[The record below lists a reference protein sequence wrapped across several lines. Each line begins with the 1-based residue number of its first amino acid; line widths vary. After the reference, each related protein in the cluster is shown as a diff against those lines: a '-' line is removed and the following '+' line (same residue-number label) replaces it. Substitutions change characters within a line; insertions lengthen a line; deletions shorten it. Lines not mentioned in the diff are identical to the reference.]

1 MTDSHA
7 ADVQAELQQYL
18 NSKNINSLFI
28 QIVESLLI
36 EKPANPIAF
45 IIEYLKKQYPDQAKV
60 AFEGS
65 AAAES
70 KDATPAA
77 APDSKSAGSKAAKG
91 GDSSDDEDD
100 YADEED
106 IGAMQAAAPKAPLVP
121 KSRRVSVSAESVDP
135 AKMKAQMSQVAN
147 IPKSDEVSARL
158 MQVVSKSPLL
168 RALDAKQQQT
178 IVNAFNGPIVKE
190 AGEDV
195 IVQGEMGDIFYLLEE
210 GSVDVYISKK
220 GQPEAKVHTYT
231 PGNAFGE
238 LAIMYN
244 APRAATCRAQTS
256 CKLWA
261 LDRISFKVI
270 VVAAAM
276 LKREQYMG
284 FLKKVPLLE
293 QLSEMELSTLA
304 DSLAEEKFND
314 GDTIFKQGDDGDFFY
329 VVKEGVAICSQK
341 DAAGQSKI
349 VATLNEGDYFGEI
362 ALLTAKARQA
372 TVAAQ
377 GPLAVLSLDRATFTR
392 VMGPLDAI
400 MQRNM
405 ESYSKYSADL

>member
-65 AAAES
+65 PAAAES
-70 KDATPAA
+70 KADSGGGAA
-77 APDSKSAGSKAAKG
+77 ESKGNTDSKAGAAK
-91 GDSSDDEDD
+91 GDSSDEEDD
-100 YADEED
+100 YADEEEAGD
-106 IGAMQAAAPKAPLVP
+106 LAASAAPKAPLVP

-147 IPKSDEVSARL
+147 IPKPDDVSERL
-158 MQVVSKSPLL
+158 FQVVSKSPLL
-168 RALDAKQQQT
+168 RALDEKQKQT
-178 IVNAFNGPIVKE
+178 IVNAFTGPITKE
-190 AGEDV
+190 IGDNV
-195 IVQGEMGDIFYLLEE
+195 IVQGEIGDVFYLLEE

-244 APRAATCRAQTS
+244 APRAATCRAQTQ

-270 VVAAAM
+270 VVAA
-276 LKREQYMG
+276 L
-284 FLKKVPLLE
+284 
-293 QLSEMELSTLA
+293 
-304 DSLAEEKFND
+304 
-314 GDTIFKQGDDGDFFY
+314 
-329 VVKEGVAICSQK
+329 C
-341 DAAGQSKI
+341 
-349 VATLNEGDYFGEI
+349 
-362 ALLTAKARQA
+362 
-372 TVAAQ
+372 
-377 GPLAVLSLDRATFTR
+377 
-392 VMGPLDAI
+392 
-400 MQRNM
+400 
-405 ESYSKYSADL
+405 